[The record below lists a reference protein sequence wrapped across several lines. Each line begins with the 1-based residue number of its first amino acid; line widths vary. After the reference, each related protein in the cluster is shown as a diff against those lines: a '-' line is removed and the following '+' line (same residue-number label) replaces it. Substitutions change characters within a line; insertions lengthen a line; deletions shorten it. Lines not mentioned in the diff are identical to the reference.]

1 MNFDQLMKSG
11 QLYASPPDGVDEAVT
26 AKLAR
31 CQNLLYDFNHTRFTE
46 LDRRK
51 ALLRELFAETTG
63 DFYVEPPL
71 YANWGCNV
79 HIGRDFYANFHLTLV
94 DDADIYFGDFVM
106 VAPNVTIA
114 TAAHPLAPELREK
127 MIQYNLP
134 VRVGDRVWIGA
145 GAILLPGVS
154 IGENSVIG
162 AGSVVTHDIPAN
174 VVAVGNPCRVLRPIT
189 ERDRQYFRGNM
200 PIDPALFK

>member
-11 QLYASPPDGVDEAVT
+11 QLYASPPDGVDEAVA

-51 ALLRELFAETTG
+51 ALLRELFAETKG

-94 DDADIYFGDFVM
+94 DDADICFGDFVM

-114 TAAHPLAPELREK
+114 TAAHPIVPELREK
-127 MIQYNLP
+127 MLQYNLP
-134 VRVGDRVWIGA
+134 VRVGDRVWIC
-145 GAILLPGVS
+145 LLYTSRCV
-154 IGENSVIG
+154 
-162 AGSVVTHDIPAN
+162 
-174 VVAVGNPCRVLRPIT
+174 
-189 ERDRQYFRGNM
+189 
-200 PIDPALFK
+200 

>member
-11 QLYASPPDGVDEAVT
+11 QLYASPPEGVDQAVA

-31 CQNLLYDFNHTRFTE
+31 CQDLLYDFNHTRFTQ

-51 ALLRELFAETTG
+51 ALLRELFAETRG

-79 HIGRDFYANFHLTLV
+79 HIGEGFYANFHLTLV
-94 DDADIYFGDFVM
+94 DDADIYFGDHVM
-106 VAPNVTIA
+106 VAPNVTVA
-114 TAAHPLAPELREK
+114 TAAHPIAPELREK
-127 MIQYNLP
+127 LIQYNLP
-134 VRVGDRVWIGA
+134 VHVGNRVWIGA
-145 GAILLPGVS
+145 GAVILPGVT
-154 IGENSVIG
+154 IGDNSVIG
-162 AGSVVTHDIPAN
+162 AGSIVTRDIPAD

-189 ERDRQYFRGNM
+189 QRDREFFRGDR
-200 PIDPALFK
+200 PIDPQLFE